1 MKEVELIVLNCMSM
15 TTPQSIF
22 SKIAEELG
30 IEHKPLEKGLT
41 DYIQSMDNMM

>member
-1 MKEVELIVLNCMSM
+1 MKGVELIVLNCMSM